1 MYDNIAR
8 WHAEHVNFARLLSLL
23 ERELDLFHKGDSPD
37 YKMML
42 DVMFYMTH
50 YPDIHHHPKE
60 DLAFARIRERDA
72 SARTM
77 VDQLMAQHALLRHS
91 GMDLVQGLDDIV
103 NGTISSR
110 ERIESTGRA
119 YVEHFRNHMQA
130 EEAEILPLAA
140 RVLNAADWRTIDA
153 ATAHIE
159 DPLFGSRTE
168 LRYAALRE
176 QIGREARPAGAAPR

>member
-1 MYDNIAR
+1 MFDNIAR

-23 ERELDLFHKGDSPD
+23 EGELDYFHKGESPD
-37 YKMML
+37 YKLML
-42 DVMFYMTH
+42 DIMFYMTH

-72 SARTM
+72 TATSM
-77 VDQLMAQHALLRHS
+77 VDQLMAQHALLRQS

-103 NGTISSR
+103 NGTIASR
-110 ERIESTGRA
+110 ERIESTGRH
-119 YVEHFRNHMQA
+119 YVAHFRNHIQA

-140 RVLNAADWRTIDA
+140 RILNDADWRTIDA
-153 ATAHIE
+153 ATAYIE

-176 QIGREARPAGAAPR
+176 QIGREARPAKAPPQ

>member
-1 MYDNIAR
+1 MSTNIAQ

-23 ERELDLFHKGDSPD
+23 EAELDLFHRGDSPD
-37 YKMML
+37 YKTML

-72 SARTM
+72 AARPL

-103 NGTISSR
+103 NGTIASR

-119 YVEHFRNHMQA
+119 YVEHFRSHMRA
-130 EEAEILPLAA
+130 EEAEILPMAERILDE
-140 RVLNAADWRTIDA
+140 ADWQAIDA

-159 DPLFGSRTE
+159 DPLFGGRTE
-168 LRYAALRE
+168 LRYAALRA
-176 QIGREARPAGAAPR
+176 QIGREARPAKAAPR